1 VKLVVGQDEALGR
14 WAVSRIPHVGS
25 VQALGEFAALGV
37 ADDERLLA
45 VCIYHRWVPEYASC
59 ELTFAAD
66 SPRWATRGMVRGIL
80 AVPFV
85 QYQCQRV
92 AAVIP
97 HDNTRAERMVKGFG
111 FKREG
116 CARRG
121 FGGKRHALI
130 YGLLRSEYDRMFK
143 GAA

>member
-1 VKLVVGQDEALGR
+1 MRLIVGQDEALGR

-25 VQALGEFAALGV
+25 VEALGEYAALGV

-80 AVPFV
+80 AVPFI

-92 AAVIP
+92 SVVIP
-97 HDNTRAERMVKGFG
+97 HDNARAERFVKGLG

-130 YGLLRSEYDRMFK
+130 YGLLRPEYDRLFK